1 MAIRAFNKSSLE
13 EKINEEFAFKVD
25 FAEAGQLL
33 VKQDDDA
40 KHVLIMSCWGST
52 FAIFELRDMVFK
64 MYHA

>member
-1 MAIRAFNKSSLE
+1 VAIRAFNKSSLE

-40 KHVLIMSCWGST
+40 KHVLIMSC
-52 FAIFELRDMVFK
+52 
-64 MYHA
+64 